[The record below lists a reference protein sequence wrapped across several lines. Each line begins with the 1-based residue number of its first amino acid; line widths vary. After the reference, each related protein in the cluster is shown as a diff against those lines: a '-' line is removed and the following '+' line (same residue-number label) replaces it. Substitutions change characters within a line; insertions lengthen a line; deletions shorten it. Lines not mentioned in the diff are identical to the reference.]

1 MAFEFTAAET
11 EEGRIFF
18 AQSCEFQL
26 GVVKLETLPGD
37 GVPEVAFAGRS
48 NVGKSSLVNAL
59 TGRNTLA
66 RTSNTPGRT
75 KELNFFKLGGRL
87 MLVDLPGHGYAKVSR
102 SEVEAWTRLVRNYL
116 RGRVELKR
124 LCLLIDARHGI
135 KDPDRELMDL
145 LDEAGVAYQV
155 ILTKADKVKKAMLDD
170 TAARV
175 RGEIKTRAAAHP
187 DIFITS
193 ARKGD
198 GVPEVRALLTSLAM
212 PKEA

>member
-1 MAFEFTAAET
+1 MAFEFTDKEI
-11 EEGRIFF
+11 EEGRVFF

-26 GVVKLETLPGD
+26 GVTKLEVLPANGI
-37 GVPEVAFAGRS
+37 PEVAFAGRS

-75 KELNFFKLGGRL
+75 RELNFFLLDSRL

-102 SEVEAWTRLVRNYL
+102 SEVHKWTALVRDYL

-124 LCLLIDARHGI
+124 LCLLIDSRHGI
-135 KDPDRELMDL
+135 KDPDRELMDM
-145 LDEAGVAYQV
+145 LDVAGVAYQV
-155 ILTKADKVKKAMLDD
+155 ILTKSDKVRKEKLDEI
-170 TAARV
+170 ASEV

-187 DIFITS
+187 EIFITS
-193 ARKGD
+193 SRKGN
-198 GVPEVRALLTSLAM
+198 GIGELKALLTSLAL
-212 PKEA
+212 PK